1 MQSDVKAFIPGKGID
16 VQFHKSEKI
25 EAGPRKTTVNTA

>member
-1 MQSDVKAFIPGKGID
+1 MQSGVKAFIPGKGIN